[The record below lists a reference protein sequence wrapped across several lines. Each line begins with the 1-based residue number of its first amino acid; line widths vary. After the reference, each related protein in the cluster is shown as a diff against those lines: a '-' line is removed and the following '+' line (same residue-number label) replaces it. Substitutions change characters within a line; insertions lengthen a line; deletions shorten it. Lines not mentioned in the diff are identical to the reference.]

1 MPAKGQF
8 PRDFRRLVQEEC
20 KADEC
25 APAWRFSIR
34 KLVTSHTSIVPQ
46 VNEAIGFDVQI
57 SGQRDSSLAAIAQ

>member
-1 MPAKGQF
+1 
-8 PRDFRRLVQEEC
+8 VQEEC